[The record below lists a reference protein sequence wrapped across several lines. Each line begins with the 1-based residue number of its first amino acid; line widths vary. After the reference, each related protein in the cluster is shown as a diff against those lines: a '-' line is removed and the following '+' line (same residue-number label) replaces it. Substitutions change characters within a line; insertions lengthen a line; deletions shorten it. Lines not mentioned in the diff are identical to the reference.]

1 MSIATSTPALQIKE
15 LRVDYGNLV
24 AVDDL
29 SLEIAPG
36 EIYGLVGPNG
46 AGKTS
51 TFRVLATLM
60 KPTYGEVSFCGLDL
74 DEKTAD
80 VRRILGYMP
89 DLAPAPSDIRVWE
102 FLDLFAA
109 AYGLRSAERKSRIE
123 ECLNA
128 VELTDKRDTI
138 CKTLSRGMTQRLV
151 LAKTLIHRPR
161 VMILDEPASG
171 MDPMS
176 RIALRQTLR
185 SLARDGTTILASSH
199 ILSELAEMCTSL
211 GILVKG
217 RLVISGTAAEVREKL
232 GGGTRVIEITLIEES
247 HAERAETF
255 LTGLPGIAALRREKL
270 HIRFDLAGDE
280 REQAA
285 LLTRLV
291 QEGIAVRRFEERQAS
306 FEEILIQVSQE
317 AGK

>member
-1 MSIATSTPALQIKE
+1 M
-15 LRVDYGNLV
+15 
-24 AVDDL
+24 
-29 SLEIAPG
+29 
-36 EIYGLVGPNG
+36 
-46 AGKTS
+46 
-51 TFRVLATLM
+51 
-60 KPTYGEVSFCGLDL
+60 
-74 DEKTAD
+74 
-80 VRRILGYMP
+80 
-89 DLAPAPSDIRVWE
+89 
-102 FLDLFAA
+102 
-109 AYGLRSAERKSRIE
+109 
-123 ECLNA
+123 LNA

-217 RLVISGTAAEVREKL
+217 KLVISGTAAEVRQKL
-232 GGGTRVIEITLIEES
+232 GGGTRVIEITVLEES
-247 HAERAETF
+247 HGERAAAF
-255 LTGLPGIAALRREKL
+255 LTGLPGIAGLKWEKL
-270 HIRFDLAGDE
+270 HLRFDLAGDE

-291 QEGIAVRRFEERQAS
+291 QEGVAVRAGSRVSRGQWSRKNCSHCGRLKAPDFRRRPGPYSPAS
-306 FEEILIQVSQE
+306 FSSSVRCSISSSRLSDG
-317 AGK
+317 ARRG

>member
-1 MSIATSTPALQIKE
+1 MSIPLPTPALQIKE

-60 KPTYGEVSFCGLDL
+60 KPTYGEVSFCGLDI
-74 DEKTAD
+74 DEKTAE

-217 RLVISGTAAEVREKL
+217 KLVISGTAAEVRQKL
-232 GGGTRVIEITLIEES
+232 GGGTRVIEITVLEEA
-247 HAERAETF
+247 HGERAASF
-255 LTGLPGIAALRREKL
+255 LTGLPGVAALKWEKL